1 MLKWKLLAALG
12 LSCGFAGVAWGF
24 TQQPSE
30 PGFLE
35 LRIYT
40 TLPGQRDALAAR
52 FGDYTTKIYERHGIR
67 NVGYW
72 LAASG
77 ENADRTFVYMR
88 GYPSRHARDE
98 RLSAAHA
105 DLEFADVVSTVERD
119 PNTRLIESVRSLD
132 LVPTEVLGHQITSAL
147 PCPSTQAPASAR
159 TPSPPRL
166 ARAAWAKFGC
176 LLRRLLVMRR

>member
-12 LSCGFAGVAWGF
+12 LASGFAGVTWGF
-24 TQQPSE
+24 AQPSE
-30 PGFLE
+30 PGFYE

-88 GYPSRHARDE
+88 GYGIVKLTEIGVIDPQDIVVDLIRGPTCWVSE
-98 RLSAAHA
+98 SA
-105 DLEFADVVSTVERD
+105 
-119 PNTRLIESVRSLD
+119 
-132 LVPTEVLGHQITSAL
+132 
-147 PCPSTQAPASAR
+147 
-159 TPSPPRL
+159 
-166 ARAAWAKFGC
+166 
-176 LLRRLLVMRR
+176 

>member
-12 LSCGFAGVAWGF
+12 LASGFAGVTWGF
-24 TQQPSE
+24 AQPSE
-30 PGFLE
+30 PGFYE

-52 FGDYTTKIYERHGIR
+52 CGDYTTKIYERHGIR

-88 GYPSRHARDE
+88 GYPSRRARDE
-98 RLSAAHA
+98 RLSATHA
-105 DLEFADVVSTVERD
+105 DPEFAEVVTTMERNPD
-119 PNTRLIESVRSLD
+119 TRLIESVRSLD
-132 LVPTEVLGHQITSAL
+132 LVPTKYSAI
-147 PCPSTQAPASAR
+147 R
-159 TPSPPRL
+159 
-166 ARAAWAKFGC
+166 W
-176 LLRRLLVMRR
+176 